1 MTITNNR
8 KAYYEYHIL
17 EEYDAG
23 IVLLGPEVKSIRYS
37 NVSITDAFI
46 YLKDGEVWIKN
57 MRVSRYKQMHVADSH
72 DENRDKKLLLNK
84 KEIQKIGKALYQTGV
99 TCVPLSIFTKKNKIK
114 LKIGVAKGK
123 KLWEKRQSIRYN
135 DEKREIRKD
144 LNINI

>member
-1 MTITNNR
+1 MTITSNR
-8 KAYYEYHIL
+8 KAFYEYHIL

-23 IVLLGPEVKSIRYS
+23 IVLLGTEVKSIRAS
-37 NVSITDAFI
+37 NVSITEAFI
-46 YLKDGEVWIKN
+46 YIKDGEVWIKN
-57 MRVSRYKQMHVADSH
+57 MRVSRYKQMHVCDSH

-123 KLWEKRQSIRYN
+123 KLW
-135 DEKREIRKD
+135 DKRESIKEREQKREMQR
-144 LNINI
+144 ISSM

>member
-1 MTITNNR
+1 MTITSNR
-8 KAYYEYHIL
+8 KAFYEYHIL

-23 IVLLGPEVKSIRYS
+23 IVLLGSEVKSIRES
-37 NVSITDAFI
+37 NVSINEAFI
-46 YLKDGEVWIKN
+46 YIKDGEVWIKN
-57 MRVSRYKQMHVADSH
+57 MRVSRYKQMHACDSH

-123 KLWEKRQSIRYN
+123 KLW
-135 DEKREIRKD
+135 DKRESIKEREQKREMQR
-144 LNINI
+144 ISSM